1 MVWQAT
7 VFLGFV
13 VVFPIAVA
21 AVLGRKQKRD
31 TPPDVPGEK

>member
-13 VVFPIAVA
+13 IIFPIAVA

-31 TPPDVPGEK
+31 SRTDTPGGK